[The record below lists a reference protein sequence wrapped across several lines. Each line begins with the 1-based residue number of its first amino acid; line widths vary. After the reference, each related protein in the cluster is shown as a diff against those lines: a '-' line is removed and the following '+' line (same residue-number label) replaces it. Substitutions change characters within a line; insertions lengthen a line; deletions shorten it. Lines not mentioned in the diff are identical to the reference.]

1 MRLRPRFSVPDPSHW
16 WWGVCCWLI
25 LLATPGRSL
34 QAEPPVAVGGPKTV
48 TVSVVDDRTGQP
60 VSGFTYRIAVVTTDV
75 RRSDEP
81 GAWQDPQSPR
91 GEFPVQ
97 VPRSCQLQVTVRARG
112 YCDFWGY
119 EEITEAFVI
128 RSQEDTRE
136 SKCESLAVGP
146 SAASCAT
153 RKPTRRSPARRSG
166 LRCSP
171 HL

>member
-1 MRLRPRFSVPDPSHW
+1 MCLRPRFSLPDPSHW

-34 QAEPPVAVGGPKTV
+34 AAEPPVADGGPKTV

-128 RSQEDTRE
+128 RSQEEHPRVQMRITRGWTVRGVVRDAE
-136 SKCESLAVGP
+136 TDAPVAGAKVRP
-146 SAASCAT
+146 
-153 RKPTRRSPARRSG
+153 
-166 LRCSP
+166 
-171 HL
+171 